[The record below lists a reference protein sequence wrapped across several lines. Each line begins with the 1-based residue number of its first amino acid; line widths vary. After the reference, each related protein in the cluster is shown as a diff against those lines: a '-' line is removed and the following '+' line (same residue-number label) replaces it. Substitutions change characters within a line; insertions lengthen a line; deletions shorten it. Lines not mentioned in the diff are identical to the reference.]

1 MSAKIFLVMIQ
12 ITARLE
18 LPLIETL
25 DSLLQIESHGLH
37 QAQDNEMLSAR
48 DNHLLVHFKTEQIVI
63 WYQCLLLLYY
73 KKQYYCTIHMLYLK
87 IAISTVW
94 YPAPKDPYPWRRMC
108 TQHDLPFNSTPGWK
122 MSFLEPS
129 LATPISLVA
138 MPTTLSVESYRIWR
152 INW

>member
-1 MSAKIFLVMIQ
+1 MLPVPFFSQVVLTYHFLRISYDLKSIYIPIANLSAKIFLVKIQ

-63 WYQCLLLLYY
+63 
-73 KKQYYCTIHMLYLK
+73 
-87 IAISTVW
+87 
-94 YPAPKDPYPWRRMC
+94 
-108 TQHDLPFNSTPGWK
+108 
-122 MSFLEPS
+122 
-129 LATPISLVA
+129 
-138 MPTTLSVESYRIWR
+138 
-152 INW
+152 